1 MSQIFVRLVARYA
14 PIITFPVAVILGF
27 IGYNIESSVSSKSTP
42 YMDHSINE
50 ERELRLIKDKDSKE
64 EHHAS
69 TIFDKN
75 DPSKLKTNL

>member
-50 ERELRLIKDKDSKE
+50 ERELRLIKDKDS
-64 EHHAS
+64 
-69 TIFDKN
+69 TI
-75 DPSKLKTNL
+75 